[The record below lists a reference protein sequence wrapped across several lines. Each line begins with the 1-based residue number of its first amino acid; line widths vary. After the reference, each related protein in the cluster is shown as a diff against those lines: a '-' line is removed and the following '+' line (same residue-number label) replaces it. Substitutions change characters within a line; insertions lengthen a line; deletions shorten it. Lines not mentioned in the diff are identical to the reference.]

1 MIGDQLGIG
10 HDPGQ
15 HAAYVK
21 SWVQVLKEDP
31 KEILRASRDADKIS
45 NYVMGLDRERLPA
58 NMEKLPPVEH
68 GCSGNSRA
76 PAGAATTQ
84 CRWGAGALIRCRW
97 SQRMSQ
103 LILDVPD
110 DSLLSLKLSDEAAA
124 AEIRLA
130 ASMKLYELG
139 RLSSGAA
146 ARLAGIPRTLFLSKL
161 ADYGVDTFRLT
172 EDELE
177 RQTSLA

>member
-1 MIGDQLGIG
+1 
-10 HDPGQ
+10 
-15 HAAYVK
+15 
-21 SWVQVLKEDP
+21 
-31 KEILRASRDADKIS
+31 
-45 NYVMGLDRERLPA
+45 
-58 NMEKLPPVEH
+58 
-68 GCSGNSRA
+68 
-76 PAGAATTQ
+76 
-84 CRWGAGALIRCRW
+84 
-97 SQRMSQ
+97 MSQ
-103 LILDVPD
+103 LILNVPD

-130 ASMKLYELG
+130 ASVKLYERG